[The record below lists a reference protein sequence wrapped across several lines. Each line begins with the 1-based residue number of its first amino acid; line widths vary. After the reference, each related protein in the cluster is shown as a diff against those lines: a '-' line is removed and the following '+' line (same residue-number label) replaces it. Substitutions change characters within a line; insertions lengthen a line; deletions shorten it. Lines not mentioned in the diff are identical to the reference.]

1 MKHNPCFAAS
11 LINGCWLSAV
21 LLITACGGGSSS
33 KPTLPGASSVAS
45 AAHNSPASSMISSS
59 SINGSAA
66 QSSSTGSVAVS
77 QKVLAPDLTADP
89 ELPAKGTDA
98 HAKAAEA
105 VRFLTQATFGPTL
118 KEIDHLTLV
127 GKEAWLEE
135 QFVEPKNLHLE
146 LLLKRYEQVSLVPVP
161 TKDIDTEAWQRE
173 VQRSDIFW
181 EINIWGKDQLRQ
193 RVAYALSQILVI
205 SNVADALFNDSRG
218 IAHYN
223 DILASHAF
231 GNYRDLLEEVTLNPM
246 MGEYLNMVRNEKA
259 NAEKNIR
266 PDENFA
272 RELMQ
277 LFSIGLVELNLD
289 GTVKLDDKNLP
300 IPTYDQNTIKA
311 LARVFTGWNLATIT
325 NWWEWTDSGAS
336 EILPMKA
343 FPAYHDTAEKILFG
357 NKIISAGKTPQQ
369 DIDAALDILFA
380 HNNIAPFISKQ
391 LIQRLVTSNPS
402 SAYVSRVAS
411 IFNDNGMGVK
421 GDLKAVIKAILL
433 DDEAQNG
440 YKTMPDTFGK
450 LREPILQFS
459 AIWRAFHA
467 QGVPAKNA
475 AGYISPPR
483 LRFYGTGRE
492 MGQRPFGSNSV
503 FNFYRPDYQQPGA
516 IKTANLV
523 SPEFQ
528 ILTESFTVAKTNA
541 MTWFSFWTDSSN
553 TSFAKDFDADWDL
566 FPPRMNFNK
575 AKALAA
581 QRAQL
586 IDYLNLLLMA
596 NQMSAE
602 MQQILLTYL
611 NSLPVSNNIEK
622 EIMVYEALFL
632 VAASPE
638 YAVQR

>member
-1 MKHNPCFAAS
+1 MKQNNYLALLKS
-11 LINGCWLSAV
+11 RYWLVAV
-21 LLITACGGGSSS
+21 LLFNGCGGGSSNSTPSIPTASS
-33 KPTLPGASSVAS
+33 KASSTASSIASSV
-45 AAHNSPASSMISSS
+45 
-59 SINGSAA
+59 
-66 QSSSTGSVAVS
+66 QSSSNGSVAVS
-77 QKVLAPDLTADP
+77 SKILAPDLTIDP
-89 ELPAKGTDA
+89 ELPVKGTDA
-98 HAKAAEA
+98 YTKAADA
-105 VRFLTQATFGPTL
+105 VRFLTQATFGPTV
-118 KEIDHLTLV
+118 KDIDHLVTV

-135 QFVEPKNLHLE
+135 QFVEPKNMHMD
-146 LLLKRYEQVSLVPVP
+146 LLLKRYEQINLVPVP
-161 TKDIDTEAWQRE
+161 VKDVDTEAWQRDL
-173 VQRSDIFW
+173 QRSDIFW
-181 EINIWGKDQLRQ
+181 EINLWGKDQLRQ
-193 RVAYALSQILVI
+193 RVAYSLSQILVI

-223 DILASHAF
+223 DILVNHAF

-277 LFSIGLVELNLD
+277 LFSIGLVELNVD
-289 GTVKLDDKNLP
+289 GTVKLDSAGKP

-311 LARVFTGWNLATIT
+311 LARVFTGWNMATIT

-343 FPAYHDTAEKILFG
+343 FPEYHDTGEKILFG
-357 NKIISAGKTPQQ
+357 DKIIAAGQTPQQ
-369 DIDAALDILFA
+369 DLDSALDILFA
-380 HNNIAPFISKQ
+380 HNNLAPFISKQ
-391 LIQRLVTSNPS
+391 LIQRLVTSSPS
-402 SAYVSRVAS
+402 AAYVGRVAA
-411 IFNDNGMGVK
+411 IFNDNGSGVK
-421 GDLKAVIKAILL
+421 GDLKAVVKAVLL
-433 DDEAQNG
+433 DAEAQHG
-440 YKTMPDTFGK
+440 HETMPDTFGK

-492 MGQRPFGSNSV
+492 MGQRPFGANSV

-516 IKTANLV
+516 IKTSNLF

-528 ILTESFTVAKTNA
+528 ILTESFTVAKTNI
-541 MTWFSFWTDSSN
+541 MTWTNFWTDASN
-553 TSFAKDFDADWDL
+553 SNSPTDFNADWDL
-566 FPPRMNFNK
+566 FPPRMDFTK
-575 AKALAA
+575 AKQLTN
-581 QRAQL
+581 QRTQL

-596 NQMSAE
+596 NQMSAA
-602 MQQILLTYL
+602 MQESLLTYL
-611 NSLPVSNNIEK
+611 NTMPANNNFEK
-622 EIMVYEALFL
+622 ELMVYEALFL
-632 VAASPE
+632 LGASPE